1 MNQEKAHSTKETG
14 PSTYVAKVKKS
25 TEGHPR
31 KMGPK
36 GLTRGAAAPL
46 VSPPNGN
53 TIAGVI

>member
-36 GLTRGAAAPL
+36 GLSRGVAAPL

-53 TIAGVI
+53 TTTGII